1 MAGED
6 KLVAKYMRLQY
17 MERMLR
23 TDRIQRLTYNPGGGM
38 AAVSV
43 NGMILQEPE
52 DLYPSEQMVANVA
65 LGVGV

>member
-17 MERMLR
+17 MEKMLR
-23 TDRIQRLTYNPGGGM
+23 QGRIQNGYSSQMGM
-38 AAVSV
+38 ATVSV
-43 NGMILQEPE
+43 NGVIFQEPE